1 MSEWIFSLSMNN
13 LVIQSGDLQFSSDTI
28 IRVCHWELAR
38 TFVWTSHFTWVWFI
52 TKLLFLLFAVQN
64 DGAAATPWTR
74 VQGRTRQIIVLSW
87 RLINDVLV
95 LITLVTFCELQIFP
109 LLFLWLGSD
118 WRCARRC
125 QKPSAEALFH
135 PFSTRPDFSS
145 HVFLPLKGKSKILD
159 MWWTSHI
166 KYRHVNGPQ
175 RGKKTKTK
183 QKNHREFQTVLETEA
198 SEKFCVIQHGD
209 TEAVKHRQG
218 ENLLFISHWTRFKK
232 PE

>member
-1 MSEWIFSLSMNN
+1 MICSLTRIQWYEC
-13 LVIQSGDLQFSSDTI
+13 VIEKCFSSPGPSCEPDEFGPAEI
-28 IRVCHWELAR
+28 
-38 TFVWTSHFTWVWFI
+38 SSSPN
-52 TKLLFLLFAVQN
+52 LLFLLSAVQN
-64 DGAAATPWTR
+64 DGAAATPWTH

-118 WRCARRC
+118 GRCARRC
-125 QKPSAEALFH
+125 QKPSAEAVFH

-145 HVFLPLKGKSKILD
+145 HVFLPLKGKSRAKYW

-175 RGKKTKTK
+175 RGKNKTK

-198 SEKFCVIQHGD
+198 S
-209 TEAVKHRQG
+209 
-218 ENLLFISHWTRFKK
+218 
-232 PE
+232 